1 MCREAVY
8 RNFEQLCALCAA
20 EKKPLWRLIL
30 DNECALQNTS
40 EEAVFAELDKRFR
53 VMEESAFKALNAPL
67 NAERSLINGYA
78 SRHHAYTQKGSF
90 LCGNFINRV
99 MSLAL
104 SVSEVNASMGR
115 ICAAPTAGSS
125 GIIPAVLIALNE
137 REVSS
142 SSADGTECAAGTADA
157 PEAAADSQTLSAAF
171 ALSASRKKILCA
183 LLTASG
189 LGAVIVKNATVSG
202 AEGGCQAECASAAAM
217 ASAAAVEFAGGT
229 VEQSMNAF
237 SFSLMNA
244 MGLVCDPIAGLVQ
257 IPCAQRNASQAVNAL
272 ISADMALAG
281 MSSPVPPDE
290 VLEAMFRT
298 GKMLPAALKET
309 AKGGLAATKTAKS
322 LAKKLLG

>member
-1 MCREAVY
+1 MY
-8 RNFEQLCALCAA
+8 RNFEQLCTLCAA

-40 EEAVFAELDKRFR
+40 EGAVFAELDKRFR
-53 VMEESAFKALNAPL
+53 VMEESAFKALSVPL
-67 NAERSLINGYA
+67 STERSLISGYA

-90 LCGNFINRV
+90 LCGSFINRV

-137 REVSS
+137 REAL
-142 SSADGTECAAGTADA
+142 SSAAAGTVQSTDTAGTVDA
-157 PEAAADSQTLSAAF
+157 PALSAA
-171 ALSASRKKILCA
+171 RKKILCA
-183 LLTASG
+183 LLTTSG
-189 LGAVIVKNATVSG
+189 LGAIIVKNATVSG

-229 VEQSMNAF
+229 VEQSINAF

-281 MSSPVPPDE
+281 MCCPIPPDE

-322 LAKKLLG
+322 LAKELLG